1 MSYTS
6 NTSVMFY
13 VTETGNVSFKV
24 CLFMLGIWFCCLF
37 KITWLHSEDFV
48 TPSWHRWKNN
58 FAFQLF
64 LLVFS
69 FTNACL
75 MWLFFWHLL
84 YSVKWQI
91 ERFVKA
97 GCLCAFF
104 FFLSFIYLCQC
115 LNHCYSMVNAY
126 VHHEVTMFICPFSL
140 KMFCIQLCQFA
151 TMVQIDSIY
160 ITMSACCGWLQSGKA
175 RFGLSCCDGMRFF

>member
-1 MSYTS
+1 MIAQWRLCYTQLTPLEKKLCFSVIFTCVFLYQRLS
-6 NTSVMFY
+6 NVI
-13 VTETGNVSFKV
+13 V
-24 CLFMLGIWFCCLF
+24 
-37 KITWLHSEDFV
+37 
-48 TPSWHRWKNN
+48 
-58 FAFQLF
+58 
-64 LLVFS
+64 
-69 FTNACL
+69 
-75 MWLFFWHLL
+75 FWHLL

-97 GCLCAFF
+97 GCLCAFSFLF
-104 FFLSFIYLCQC
+104 FFFIYLCQC

-160 ITMSACCGWLQSGKA
+160 ITMSAYCGWLQSGKA